1 MTKKEIA
8 SIQACAELCK
18 KSHAEGRWL
27 GTTYDERRNK
37 ISPKLPTGG
46 VLTWPIFADRL
57 EVYILQ
63 GGSKMSTKKNYL
75 SFLNSRKGIKTWTG
89 AVTSTQHDR

>member
-8 SIQACAELCK
+8 SIKACAELCK
-18 KSHAEGRWL
+18 KCHAEGRWL

-37 ISPKLPTGG
+37 NYPKLPTEG

-57 EVYILQ
+57 EV
-63 GGSKMSTKKNYL
+63 
-75 SFLNSRKGIKTWTG
+75 
-89 AVTSTQHDR
+89 